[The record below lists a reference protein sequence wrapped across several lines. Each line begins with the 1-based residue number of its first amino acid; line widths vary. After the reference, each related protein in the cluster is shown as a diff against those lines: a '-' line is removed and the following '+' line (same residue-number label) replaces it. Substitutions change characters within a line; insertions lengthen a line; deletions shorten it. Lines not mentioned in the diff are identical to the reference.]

1 MDRTNNGTE
10 EDDSRWHRAPTLH
23 CTWSP
28 SNRLWPHTAW
38 EVTMSIPTG
47 QKANPGSGRDTAPRT
62 SAYGSSSVQIPR
74 PWACLASAGHSGQ
87 PLPVEG
93 STGHVGHTFL
103 VGAGGG
109 AAADEGVSAQEG
121 GRTRPPHPSLPPW
134 SWISCR
140 GRWDAGGG
148 GGGQESTQT
157 PQVPPVPH
165 PLYSCPFCGGT
176 TCNCLV
182 PVITVGPHLGGG
194 RVLKPLCDAN
204 KKNQNYPEK
213 SLVPP
218 TGSVQD

>member
-38 EVTMSIPTG
+38 EVTMSLPTG

-93 STGHVGHTFL
+93 STGHVGHTYL
-103 VGAGGG
+103 VGAGEGG
-109 AAADEGVSAQEG
+109 CSRRRGLSPRRGEDSATSPFPPSVVLDLLQGEMGCRGEEVRRAPRRHRSHQFHTLSIPALSAAA
-121 GRTRPPHPSLPPW
+121 
-134 SWISCR
+134 
-140 GRWDAGGG
+140 
-148 GGGQESTQT
+148 
-157 PQVPPVPH
+157 PPV
-165 PLYSCPFCGGT
+165 
-176 TCNCLV
+176 
-182 PVITVGPHLGGG
+182 TVSFL
-194 RVLKPLCDAN
+194 
-204 KKNQNYPEK
+204 
-213 SLVPP
+213 
-218 TGSVQD
+218 